1 MVRLTT
7 IYQQTP
13 GLLEH
18 SLRVF
23 YFCQA
28 VVSYLPENLL
38 TRQQERD
45 ILTAA
50 MYHDIGKSQWHHDWF
65 RAQTRD

>member
-18 SLRVF
+18 SMRVF
-23 YFCQA
+23 FFCQA
-28 VVSYLPENLL
+28 VISYLPENLL

-50 MYHDIGKSQWHHDWF
+50 
-65 RAQTRD
+65 T